1 MGHPLAQPLPLIAGA
16 AAGAIVTLAV
26 QHGQAT
32 VPSDDG
38 AALTVRA
45 GETRRVGEARPT
57 PTAESRPAVAQR
69 PTPSADQALSLPEAR
84 ARIAALEDEVATL
97 RLESDL
103 QRGALEQSEGV
114 PQDWPSG
121 VAEAMREPGFRDALG
136 QVLAERPG
144 VELLGV
150 DCEEYPCIALL
161 QSPGDPSEWTRGLH
175 EGISAQM
182 ADAGIEEAGVGVW
195 INQTEGASG
204 EEPAV
209 FAGLALVDPDHGGD
223 ENRRRTDWRVE
234 SWTRQAADDVKA
246 DE

>member
-32 VPSDDG
+32 VQSDDG

-45 GETRRVGEARPT
+45 GETRTVGEARAPSSAGS
-57 PTAESRPAVAQR
+57 PPAVAQR
-69 PTPSADQALSLPEAR
+69 PSPSDDGGLSLPEAR

-114 PQDWPSG
+114 PQDWPQG
-121 VAEAMREPGFRDALG
+121 VAEPLREPGFRKALG
-136 QVLAERPG
+136 QVLAEHPS

-161 QSPGDPSEWTRGLH
+161 QSSGDPSEWTRGLH

-182 ADAGIEEAGVGVW
+182 ADVGVEEAGVGVW
-195 INQTEGASG
+195 VNQTEGAHG
-204 EEPAV
+204 EDPVV
-209 FAGLALVDPDHGGD
+209 FAGLALVDPAHGGD

-234 SWTRQAADDVKA
+234 SWTRQAADDLTA